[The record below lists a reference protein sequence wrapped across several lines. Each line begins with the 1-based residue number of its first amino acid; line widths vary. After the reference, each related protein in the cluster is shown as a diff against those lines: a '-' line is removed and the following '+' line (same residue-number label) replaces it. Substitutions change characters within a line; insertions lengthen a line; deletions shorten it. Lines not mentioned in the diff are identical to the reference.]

1 MHTMNSMDVNNA
13 MDDRKKRR
21 RLIAGVLFTVY
32 FAVLFYFLFF
42 SEKMGRT
49 YSERAYHYNLVPLKE
64 IMRFIRYR
72 KVLGTYAV
80 VLNLVGNIIAFM
92 PFGTFLPIYYE
103 RCRKL
108 RYTVLYSF
116 ELSLV
121 VEILQL
127 VFKVGSLDV
136 DDLIL
141 NTIGG
146 LFGFYKQRNNSEE
159 MDEIWKQIQKILGK
173 ISGTSQLLPCL
184 LYTSDAADE

>member
-49 YSERAYHYNLVPLKE
+49 YSERTYQYNLVPLKE

-108 RYTVLYSF
+108 QYTVFYSF
-116 ELSLV
+116 E
-121 VEILQL
+121 
-127 VFKVGSLDV
+127 
-136 DDLIL
+136 
-141 NTIGG
+141 
-146 LFGFYKQRNNSEE
+146 
-159 MDEIWKQIQKILGK
+159 
-173 ISGTSQLLPCL
+173 
-184 LYTSDAADE
+184 

>member
-1 MHTMNSMDVNNA
+1 MHTMNSMDVNKS
-13 MDDRKKRR
+13 MDDRKKKR

-64 IMRFIRYR
+64 IMRFIRYL
-72 KVLGTYAV
+72 KVLGTY
-80 VLNLVGNIIAFM
+80 
-92 PFGTFLPIYYE
+92 LPIYYE

-146 LFGFYKQRNNSEE
+146 LFGFLVYELVKQFIRKTTERKKH
-159 MDEIWKQIQKILGK
+159 D
-173 ISGTSQLLPCL
+173 
-184 LYTSDAADE
+184 D

>member
-72 KVLGTYAV
+72 KVLGTLCSGFKPCGKYHCIHAIWNFFA
-80 VLNLVGNIIAFM
+80 NL
-92 PFGTFLPIYYE
+92 L
-103 RCRKL
+103 
-108 RYTVLYSF
+108 
-116 ELSLV
+116 
-121 VEILQL
+121 
-127 VFKVGSLDV
+127 
-136 DDLIL
+136 
-141 NTIGG
+141 
-146 LFGFYKQRNNSEE
+146 
-159 MDEIWKQIQKILGK
+159 
-173 ISGTSQLLPCL
+173 
-184 LYTSDAADE
+184 

>member
-1 MHTMNSMDVNNA
+1 MNSMDVNNA

-42 SEKMGRT
+42 SEEMGRT
-49 YSERAYHYNLVPLKE
+49 YSERAYHYNLVPFKE

-72 KVLGTYAV
+72 KALGTYAV
-80 VLNLVGNIIAFM
+80 VLNLAGNIIAFM

-103 RCRKL
+103 RCRKMW
-108 RYTVLYSF
+108 YTVLYSF

-146 LFGFYKQRNNSEE
+146 LFGFLVYELVKQFIRKTTERKKH
-159 MDEIWKQIQKILGK
+159 D
-173 ISGTSQLLPCL
+173 
-184 LYTSDAADE
+184 D

>member
-103 RCRKL
+103 
-108 RYTVLYSF
+108 
-116 ELSLV
+116 LSLV

-146 LFGFYKQRNNSEE
+146 LFGFLVYELVKQFIRKTTERKKH
-159 MDEIWKQIQKILGK
+159 D
-173 ISGTSQLLPCL
+173 
-184 LYTSDAADE
+184 D